1 MLFFKEVKTLA
12 LLNTSDFKIDVS
24 KKQSFKYLLAKQYD
38 HNSRSRRLIIT
49 DDNVP
54 IIFTGKELITLSLSI
69 NGDNYSNTTC
79 QFGEDGYPYIV
90 FTDSM
95 LSRYGDVD
103 CEIRIYDS
111 DGITVAT
118 TFDFMMT
125 VSRSLLNEDRI
136 VESSEFNVLNDLIL
150 QANTIP
156 DLIKDFNE
164 SQTNI
169 DGLIE
174 QVNSDIDQYQQEYN
188 TTKTEFEEFQTE
200 ATTWYTEAQE
210 AENLRVSAETERQNK
225 ENERIEAENARANA
239 ETLREQQET
248 ARQTAETARNEEE
261 TTRDN
266 AEKERISAEDIRI
279 KNENERIANEDLRKQ
294 AETERDSAEDIRIEN
309 ENERIANE
317 NARKSAEEERNTSE
331 TERNS
336 AEQTRIENENQR
348 ILNEQTRQAQ
358 EEQRQEDTAEAITN
372 CTNSTI
378 AANDAVDRVN
388 AAIENLEFALV
399 DCDGGTA
406 FSDVGEYENDFN
418 GGGA

>member
-1 MLFFKEVKTLA
+1 MA
-12 LLNTSDFKIDVS
+12 LLNTLDFRIDVS

-38 HNSRSRRLIIT
+38 NNSRSRRLIIT
-49 DDNVP
+49 DDNIP
-54 IIFTGKELITLSLSI
+54 IMFTGKELITLSLSA

-90 FTDSM
+90 FTESM
-95 LSRYGDVD
+95 LSRYGDID

-111 DGITVAT
+111 DGITVVT
-118 TFDFMMT
+118 TFNFMMT

-156 DLIKDFNE
+156 DLIKDFEE

-174 QVNSDIDQYQQEYN
+174 QVNSDIDQYQKEY
-188 TTKTEFEEFQTE
+188 TETKTEFENFQTE
-200 ATTWYTEAQE
+200 ATTWYENAQE

-225 ENERIEAENARANA
+225 ENERIEAETN
-239 ETLREQQET
+239 REQAEATRKSQET
-248 ARQTAETARNEEE
+248 ARQDAEAIRVQNE
-261 TTRDN
+261 N
-266 AEKERISAEDIRI
+266 ERISSETERNSAEEIRI
-279 KNENERIANEDLRKQ
+279 ANENERIANENLRKQ
-294 AETERDSAEDIRIEN
+294 AEIERDSAEDTRMENENERIENENNRKSAEELRAQAESERASAEAVRIEN

-317 NARKSAEEERNTSE
+317 
-331 TERNS
+331 
-336 AEQTRIENENQR
+336 
-348 ILNEQTRQAQ
+348 QTRQAQ
-358 EEQRQEDTAEAITN
+358 EVQRQEDTAEAITDCN
-372 CTNSTI
+372 NSTI

-388 AAIENLEFALV
+388 AAIENLQFSLI

-406 FSDVGEYENDFN
+406 TSDVNDYENDFN
-418 GGGA
+418 GGSA